1 MRVTSWVKSP
11 LNCSANPRLIFSM
24 RAMLSSVAGRFTT
37 RFIRF
42 RWGLN
47 ANTRHTI
54 ALIVGLG
61 WNKEDFHAG
70 PIVSVL
76 IVGKLSVD
84 FFDFVPTGTLARKR
98 CFSLRCR
105 RSAFWYPTN
114 PARAVLA
121 IHPNV
126 RRLFLSEETRRVA
139 VVADIHLRLLWRQL
153 LNQIVLRQNFPD
165 SLPES

>member
-1 MRVTSWVKSP
+1 MLPQRVVAHSRSS
-11 LNCSANPRLIFSM
+11 CRLIPNKVAHQFVDKFILDVNLGPNLPAQ
-24 RAMLSSVAGRFTT
+24 RAHAQNSSYDDG
-37 RFIRF
+37 
-42 RWGLN
+42 
-47 ANTRHTI
+47 
-54 ALIVGLG
+54 
-61 WNKEDFHAG
+61 E
-70 PIVSVL
+70 
-76 IVGKLSVD
+76 LSVD
-84 FFDFVPTGTLARKR
+84 FFDFVPTGTLARRR

-165 SLPES
+165 SLP